1 MNGIVAALVP
11 VLALIVT
18 GYGLRRL
25 AFLPDGAWA
34 GIERL
39 TYFVLFPA
47 LLIRTLGGQRLEGAP
62 WPQVMAVV
70 VPTVLAAAM
79 LLLAWRRLRPAT
91 PGPTFTS
98 VFQGG
103 VRFNTYIALAV
114 AQAYYGEAGLAMGAL
129 AAGFMIVLINLLCV
143 TTLAAWGAGR
153 GGPGRL
159 VRLVRDVAGNPLIV
173 ACAIGWFLSLSGIG
187 LPGLA
192 ADVLEVPRR
201 AALPLGLLA
210 VGAALRPAAVRGH
223 AGHVTVASVVQ
234 FGVKPALAFALV
246 SLTGLAGAAAGAV
259 QIALMSPTAPSAYI
273 LAGQLG
279 GDRETM
285 ASIITAQT
293 VFAFPVMI
301 LLSGLLP
308 G

>member
-1 MNGIVAALVP
+1 VNGIGSALVP

-62 WPQVMAVV
+62 WPEIMAVV
-70 VPTVLAAAM
+70 VPTVLAAAVV
-79 LLLAWRRLRPAT
+79 LVAWRRLRPAT

-114 AQAYYGEAGLAMGAL
+114 AQAYYGAAGLAMGAL

-143 TTLAAWGAGR
+143 TSLAVWGDGR

-159 VRLVRDVAGNPLIV
+159 LRDVAGNPLIV

-192 ADVLEVPRR
+192 ADVLEVPGR

-223 AGHVTVASVVQ
+223 AAHVTVASVVQ

>member
-1 MNGIVAALVP
+1 VNGIAGALLP

-62 WPQVMAVV
+62 WPEVLAVV
-70 VPTVLAAAM
+70 VPTVSAAA
-79 LLLAWRRLRPAT
+79 LVLLAWRRFSPGTA
-91 PGPTFTS
+91 GPTFTS

-114 AQAYYGEAGLAMGAL
+114 AQAFYGEAGLAMGVL

-143 TTLAAWGAGR
+143 TSLAVWGAGR
-153 GGPGRL
+153 GGPGRML
-159 VRLVRDVAGNPLIV
+159 RDVAGNPLIV

-187 LPGLA
+187 MPGAA
-192 ADVLEVPRR
+192 ADVLEVPGR

-210 VGAALRPAAVRGH
+210 VGAALRPAALRGH
-223 AGHVTVASVVQ
+223 AGHVAVSSVVQ
-234 FGVKPALAFALV
+234 FGVKPAVAFALV
-246 SLTGLAGAAAGAV
+246 SLIGLAGAAAGAV

-285 ASIITAQT
+285 ASIITGQT
-293 VFAFPVMI
+293 LLAFPVM
-301 LLSGLLP
+301 LLLADLLP

>member
-1 MNGIVAALVP
+1 MNGIGSALVP

-62 WPQVMAVV
+62 WPEIMAVV
-70 VPTVLAAAM
+70 VPTVLAAAVV
-79 LLLAWRRLRPAT
+79 LVAWRRLRPAT

-114 AQAYYGEAGLAMGAL
+114 AQAYYGAAGLAMGAL

-143 TTLAAWGAGR
+143 TSLAVWGDGR

-159 VRLVRDVAGNPLIV
+159 LRDVAGNPLIV

-192 ADVLEVPRR
+192 ADVLEVPGR

-223 AGHVTVASVVQ
+223 AAHVTVASVVQ

>member
-1 MNGIVAALVP
+1 MNGIAAALLP

-47 LLIRTLGGQRLEGAP
+47 LLIRTLGGQHLDGAP
-62 WPQVMAVV
+62 WPEVMTVV
-70 VPTVLAAAM
+70 AATVLAAAVT
-79 LLLAWRRLRPAT
+79 LLAWRRLRPAA

-114 AQAYYGEAGLAMGAL
+114 AQAFYGEAGLAMGAL

-143 TTLAAWGAGR
+143 TALAAWGAASR
-153 GGPGRL
+153 GPGRRA
-159 VRLVRDVAGNPLIV
+159 RLARDVAGNPLIV
-173 ACAIGWFLSLSGIG
+173 ACAIGWFLSLSGLG
-187 LPGLA
+187 VPGLA
-192 ADVLEVPRR
+192 GDVLEVPGR

-210 VGAALRPAAVRGH
+210 VGAALRPASVRGH
-223 AGHVTVASVVQ
+223 AGHLIVSSVVQ
-234 FGVKPALAFALV
+234 FGVKPAVAFALV
-246 SLTGLAGAAAGAV
+246 SLTGLAGAAAGAA

-293 VFAFPVMI
+293 VLAFPVML

>member
-1 MNGIVAALVP
+1 MNGIAAALVP
-11 VLALIVT
+11 VLALILA
-18 GYGLRRL
+18 GYALRRL
-25 AFLPDGAWA
+25 AFLPEGAWA

-47 LLIRTLGGQRLEGAP
+47 LLIRTLGGQRLGGAP
-62 WPQVMAVV
+62 WPEVAAVV
-70 VPTVLAAAM
+70 VPTVLAAA
-79 LLLAWRRLRPAT
+79 LALLAWYRLTPGT

-114 AQAYYGEAGLAMGAL
+114 AQAFYGEDGLAMGAL

-143 TTLAAWGAGR
+143 SSLAVWGAGA
-153 GGPGRL
+153 GGSGRL
-159 VRLVRDVAGNPLIV
+159 VRDIAGNPLIL
-173 ACAIGWFLSLSGIG
+173 ACAIGWLLSLSGIG
-187 LPGLA
+187 VPDLA
-192 ADVLEVPRR
+192 ADVLEVPGR

-210 VGAALRPAAVRGH
+210 VGAALRPAALRGH
-223 AGHVTVASVVQ
+223 ARHVAVSSVVQ
-234 FGVKPALAFALV
+234 FGVKPAVAFALV
-246 SLTGLAGAAAGAV
+246 AFTGLAGAAAGAV

-285 ASIITAQT
+285 ASIITGQT
-293 VFAFPVMI
+293 LLAFPVM
-301 LLSGLLP
+301 LVLAGLLP

>member
-1 MNGIVAALVP
+1 MNGIAAALVP
-11 VLALIVT
+11 VLALIVA

-25 AFLPDGAWA
+25 RFLPDGAWA

-47 LLIRTLGGQRLEGAP
+47 LLIRTLGGQRLDGAP
-62 WPQVMAVV
+62 WPEVMTVV
-70 VPTVLAAAM
+70 VPTVLTAAAV
-79 LLLAWRRLRPAT
+79 LLVWRRLRPAT

-114 AQAYYGEAGLAMGAL
+114 AQAFYGEAGLAMGAL

-143 TTLAAWGAGR
+143 TSLAVWGTGR
-153 GGPGRL
+153 GSPGRL
-159 VRLVRDVAGNPLIV
+159 LRDIAGNPLIV

-187 LPGLA
+187 VPGLA
-192 ADVLEVPRR
+192 ADVLEVPGR

-223 AGHVTVASVVQ
+223 AGHVAISSVVQ
-234 FGVKPALAFALV
+234 FAVKPAMAFALV

-293 VFAFPVMI
+293 VLAFPVML

>member
-1 MNGIVAALVP
+1 MNGIAVALVP
-11 VLALIVT
+11 VLALILT

-25 AFLPDGAWA
+25 AFLPDGGWA

-62 WPQVMAVV
+62 WAEVMAVV
-70 VPTVLAAAM
+70 VPTVLTAAAV
-79 LLLAWRRLRPAT
+79 LLAWRRLRPQAS
-91 PGPTFTS
+91 GPAFTS

-114 AQAYYGEAGLAMGAL
+114 AQAFYGEAGLAMGAL

-143 TTLAAWGAGR
+143 TSLAVWGAGR
-153 GGPGRL
+153 GGAGRL
-159 VRLVRDVAGNPLIV
+159 ARDIVGNPLIV
-173 ACAIGWFLSLSGIG
+173 ACAIGWFLNLSGIG
-187 LPGLA
+187 LPGLTGEL
-192 ADVLEVPRR
+192 LEVPGR

-223 AGHVTVASVVQ
+223 ARDVSVSSVVQ
-234 FGVKPALAFALV
+234 FGVKPAVAFLLV
-246 SLTGLAGAAAGAV
+246 SLTGLTGAAAGAV

-285 ASIITAQT
+285 ASIITVQT
-293 VFAFPVMI
+293 LLAFPVM
-301 LLSGLLP
+301 LLLAGLLP

>member
-1 MNGIVAALVP
+1 MGAVAGALVP

-18 GYGLRRL
+18 GFLLRRMN
-25 AFLPDGAWA
+25 FLPDAAWS

-47 LLIRTLGGQRLEGAP
+47 LLIETLGAQQLAGTP
-62 WPQVMAVV
+62 WPAVMIVV
-70 VPTVLAAAM
+70 LGATGGAAA
-79 LLLAWRRLRPAT
+79 LLLAWRRLRPDV

-114 AQAYYGEAGLAMGAL
+114 AQAFYGPEGLAMGAL
-129 AAGFMIVLINLLCV
+129 AAGFMIIVINLLCV
-143 TTLAAWGAGR
+143 SVLAVWGSGTR
-153 GGPGRL
+153 RRL
-159 VRLVRDVAGNPLIV
+159 LGDIAGNPLIL
-173 ACAIGWFLSLSGIG
+173 ACVLGWILSLSGIG
-187 LPGLA
+187 VPGLA
-192 ADVLEVPRR
+192 ADILEVPGR

-223 AGHVTVASVVQ
+223 ARHVLVSSLVQ
-234 FGVKPALAFALV
+234 FGFKPAAALALV
-246 SLTGLAGAAAGAV
+246 AVTGLGGAAAGAAC
-259 QIALMSPTAPSAYI
+259 IALMSPTAPSAYI

-293 VFAFPVMI
+293 AIAFPVMT
-301 LLSGLLP
+301 LLVAAFLL
-308 G
+308 

>member
-1 MNGIVAALVP
+1 MNGIAGALLP

-62 WPQVMAVV
+62 WPEVLAVV
-70 VPTVLAAAM
+70 VPTVSAAA
-79 LLLAWRRLRPAT
+79 LVLLAWRRLSPGTA
-91 PGPTFTS
+91 GPTFTS

-114 AQAYYGEAGLAMGAL
+114 AQAFYGEAGLAMGVL

-143 TTLAAWGAGR
+143 TSLAVWGAGR
-153 GGPGRL
+153 RGPGRML
-159 VRLVRDVAGNPLIV
+159 RDVAGNPLIV

-187 LPGLA
+187 MPGAA
-192 ADVLEVPRR
+192 ADVLEVPGR

-210 VGAALRPAAVRGH
+210 VGAALRPAALRGH
-223 AGHVTVASVVQ
+223 AGHVAVSSVVQ
-234 FGVKPALAFALV
+234 FGVKPAVAFALV

-279 GDRETM
+279 GDRDTM
-285 ASIITAQT
+285 ASIITGQT
-293 VFAFPVMI
+293 LLAFPVM
-301 LLSGLLP
+301 LLLADLLP